1 MKILVHPSAL
11 KPINPDFYLRAG
23 SLSGMRRLLQNGWD
37 LLGDIVLSED
47 QVRLMRQESI
57 IIQPIAGKQSDFIVR
72 GHGTGLVLF
81 DSSNK
86 ELASQLSWDQ
96 LVDRLLYPE
105 RTAHIHRKTGE
116 TDIQVDI
123 NLDGEGKSEISTGI
137 GFFDHMLDQIARHGQ
152 IDLSIQCQG
161 DLEIDE
167 HHTIEDT
174 ALALGTAI
182 HRAVG
187 DKKGIER
194 YGFVLPMDE
203 SRALVALDLSGR
215 PYLVFK
221 GTFHR
226 EFVGDFP
233 TEMVHHFFYSLA
245 MKIEAT
251 LHVEFSGE
259 NDHHQV
265 EACFKGFARAL
276 RQCIRRDEHN
286 LNRIPSSKGVL

>member
-1 MKILVHPSAL
+1 MKILIHPTAI
-11 KPINPDFYLRAG
+11 KPVNPDFYLRAG
-23 SLSGMRRLLQNGWD
+23 SLSGMRRLLQNGWE
-37 LLGDIVLSED
+37 LMGDITLSEE
-47 QVRLMRQESI
+47 QVRLIRQESI
-57 IIQPIAGKQSDFIVR
+57 IIQPIAGKPADYTVR
-72 GHGTGLVLF
+72 GHGSGLFLF
-81 DSSNK
+81 DSSDK
-86 ELASQLSWDQ
+86 ELASQITWEQ
-96 LVDRLLYPE
+96 LVDNLLFPS

-116 TDIQVDI
+116 TDIHVDI
-123 NLDGEGKSEISTGI
+123 NLDGEGKPDISTGI

-152 IDLSIQCQG
+152 IDLSIQCKG

-182 HRAVG
+182 NRAIG

-203 SRALVALDLSGR
+203 ARALVALDLSGR

-221 GTFHR
+221 GKFHR

-245 MKIEAT
+245 IKMEAT
-251 LHVEFSGE
+251 LHVEFTGE

-276 RQCIRRDEHN
+276 RQCVHRDERN
-286 LNRIPSSKGVL
+286 LNNIPSSKGVL